1 MPAHAHANHLRAL
14 WSLEPGVAYLNHG
27 SFGATPTSVLNFQ
40 RELRDRIEQQPVRFF
55 ARQWEGA
62 FDEARAA
69 VAGFLGASPDDIAAV
84 PNATAGVNTVLRSLR
99 FDPGDELIT
108 TNHEYNACANAL
120 RHAADR
126 AGARVVVAQVPFPI
140 SSPDDVVAAV
150 LDAVTPRTRL
160 ALFDHATSPTAIVF
174 PVGRLVRELRSRGVM
189 SLVDGAHTP
198 GMLPVDLDALG
209 AEFYT
214 GNLHKWVCAPKGAAF
229 LHVRRDMQRLI
240 EPLSISHGLNS
251 QRADRSRFRML
262 FDWTGTCD
270 PTAFLSVPEALAAVA
285 AAVPGGW
292 EEVMRRNHK
301 LAIEARDLL
310 CAVLGVARPAPDE
323 MLGSMASIPLA
334 PGSGPDPAES
344 PLFQDAMQTPLLER
358 FGVEVPVIPWPEPP
372 ARLVR
377 VSAQLYNTID
387 EYRVLA
393 DGLCAILAEEREGSR
408 AAAVSP
414 R

>member
-1 MPAHAHANHLRAL
+1 MPAHSNANHLRAL

-62 FDEARAA
+62 FDEARDA

-126 AGARVVVAQVPFPI
+126 AGARVVVARVPFPI
-140 SSPDDVVAAV
+140 SSPDEVVAAV
-150 LDAVTPRTRL
+150 LEAVTPRTRL

-174 PVGRLVRELRSRGVM
+174 PVERIVRELRSRGVM
-189 SLVDGAHTP
+189 SLVDGAHAP

-209 AEFYT
+209 AEYYT

-229 LHVRRDMQRLI
+229 LHVRRDMQHLI

-251 QRADRSRFRML
+251 QRADRSRFRVL

-292 EEVMRRNHK
+292 PEVMRRNRK

-310 CAVLGVARPAPDE
+310 CAALGVARPAPDE

-334 PGSGPDPAES
+334 PGAGPDPAES
-344 PLFQDAMQTPLLER
+344 PLFQDAIQTPLLER

-393 DGLCAILAEEREGSR
+393 DGLRAILAEEREGSR

>member
-1 MPAHAHANHLRAL
+1 MPAHSNENHLRAL

-27 SFGATPTSVLNFQ
+27 SFGATPTAVLDFQ
-40 RELRDRIEQQPVRFF
+40 RELRDRIERQPVRFF
-55 ARQWEGA
+55 SRRWEGA
-62 FDEARAA
+62 FDEAREA

-126 AGARVVVAQVPFPI
+126 AGARVVVADVPFPI
-140 SSPDDVVAAV
+140 RSPDYAVAAV

-160 ALFDHATSPTAIVF
+160 ALIDHATSPTAIVF
-174 PVGRLVRELRSRGVM
+174 PVERLIRELRTRGVM
-189 SLVDGAHTP
+189 VLVDGAHAP

-229 LHVRRDMQRLI
+229 LHVRRDMQHLI

-251 QRADRSRFRML
+251 PRADRSRFRLL

-270 PTAFLSVPEALAAVA
+270 PTAFLSVPEAIRAVA

-292 EEVMRRNHK
+292 AEVMRRNRN

-310 CAVLGVARPAPDE
+310 CAALGVARPAPDE
-323 MLGSMASIPLA
+323 MMGSMASIPLA

-377 VSAQLYNTID
+377 VSAQLYNTIE

-393 DGLCAILAEEREGSR
+393 DGLRAILAGERDASR